1 MNDRVE
7 KQQGTSA
14 ADWLKWLIVAA
25 LLIGGVYGYY
35 YFSAQLLPI
44 RILGLLAAIGLA
56 AFVATSTEKGRNFVQ
71 FYRDAD
77 IERRKVV
84 WPTRQETL
92 QTTIIV
98 LVVVVIVGLFIWFLD
113 WIFAGLVKM
122 IVG

>member
-7 KQQGTSA
+7 KQQSSSA
-14 ADWLKWLIVAA
+14 GDWLKWLVVAA
-25 LLIGGVYGYY
+25 LVIGGIYGYY
-35 YFSAQLLPI
+35 FFSAQLLPV
-44 RILGLLAAIGLA
+44 RILGLLAALGLA
-56 AFVATSTEKGRNFVQ
+56 AFVATTTQKGSGFLQ

-92 QTTIIV
+92 QTTIVV
-98 LVVVVIVGLFIWFLD
+98 LVVVVLVGIFIWFLD
-113 WIFAGLVKM
+113 WIFAGLVKW